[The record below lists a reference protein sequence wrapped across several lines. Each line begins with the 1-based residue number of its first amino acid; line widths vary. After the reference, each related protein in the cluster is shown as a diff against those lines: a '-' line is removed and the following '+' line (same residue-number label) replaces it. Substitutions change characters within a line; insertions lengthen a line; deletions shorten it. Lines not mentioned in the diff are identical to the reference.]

1 MVSFVSIIL
10 QSVSRSF
17 YCEIVTHR
25 SICVLGTIVAV
36 TELFKNLP
44 VRRQFMSNSRR
55 SAEELNK
62 VEKIVKSLAMI
73 HPRLRVSLVHNKF
86 LIWQKSSVANL
97 RQSVMQVISLSL
109 VKQLHHI
116 LHNSPHVR
124 CFLSRHSR

>member
-1 MVSFVSIIL
+1 
-10 QSVSRSF
+10 
-17 YCEIVTHR
+17 
-25 SICVLGTIVAV
+25 
-36 TELFKNLP
+36 
-44 VRRQFMSNSRR
+44 MSNARR

-62 VEKIVKSLAMI
+62 VEKIVKSLAMV

-86 LIWQKSSVANL
+86 LIWQKSSVTNL

-124 CFLSRHSR
+124 CLLSRHTQ